1 MTKKK
6 TILSFLFAL
15 LVLTL
20 GFGTLT
26 ASARE
31 PKPRRVNIT
40 RSSKTMYVGS
50 TYEISTKT
58 TPSESDE
65 DYLYWSIVSGKNVV
79 RFAERERYDDDIK
92 IKALKTGTAKIRCR
106 IKGTNRYDTITI
118 KVIRKKYSYAF
129 YRVGK
134 TTRTV
139 EVGDDFELKVKKTTG
154 LKDNDLKWSIQNS
167 KILRFE
173 DRDVTDDEVELEAR
187 RAGTTYV
194 TCYNKKTKTK
204 LTYKIK
210 VNRKKYTYAFY
221 RVGNAT
227 RRVEVGDDFELKV
240 RKTSG
245 LKDSHLKWSIQNSKI
260 LRFEDRDVTDD
271 EVELEARRVGTT
283 YVTCYNS
290 KTKKKINYKIQ
301 VVRER
306 DDDDDDDRYDRDDD
320 DDDDD

>member
-1 MTKKK
+1 
-6 TILSFLFAL
+6 
-15 LVLTL
+15 
-20 GFGTLT
+20 
-26 ASARE
+26 
-31 PKPRRVNIT
+31 
-40 RSSKTMYVGS
+40 MYVGS

-173 DRDVTDDEVELEAR
+173 DRDVTDDEVELEAQTGRDHVCHLLQQKDQEEDHLQDQGKPQEVHVRLLPGGERYQEGGSR
-187 RAGTTYV
+187 RR
-194 TCYNKKTKTK
+194 
-204 LTYKIK
+204 L
-210 VNRKKYTYAFY
+210 
-221 RVGNAT
+221 
-227 RRVEVGDDFELKV
+227 
-240 RKTSG
+240 
-245 LKDSHLKWSIQNSKI
+245 
-260 LRFEDRDVTDD
+260 
-271 EVELEARRVGTT
+271 
-283 YVTCYNS
+283 
-290 KTKKKINYKIQ
+290 
-301 VVRER
+301 
-306 DDDDDDDRYDRDDD
+306 
-320 DDDDD
+320 